1 MKNASN
7 TGFSIGGNVLAALWT
22 LLNLENSCCMSAEV
36 KTSIFP
42 KNVDALLGRRT
53 RDPRLTYIVTQKVR
67 HANHY
72 TTVILTK
79 EQWKCCQVMKIYECS
94 QHLLLRSSWQ
104 HLLCKTWFLA
114 QNESGQKCRDPGS
127 NRGPLD
133 LQSNALPT
141 ELSWRMWD
149 GPQNLH
155 SITLLPEQDGCKKRD
170 VQVLPRF
177 ELGSQDSE
185 SWVLTITP

>member
-22 LLNLENSCCMSAEV
+22 LLNLENSCCMLAEV

-141 ELSWRMWD
+141 ELSRPNAYSFGRNYGRSDELKQVKTKNW
-149 GPQNLH
+149 
-155 SITLLPEQDGCKKRD
+155 E
-170 VQVLPRF
+170 VLPRF
-177 ELGSQDSE
+177 ELGSLDSE
-185 SWVLTITP
+185 SRVLTITP

>member
-1 MKNASN
+1 MDNVHSYFAFHVAGLGSRPEPRFKIFCQSMKNASN
-7 TGFSIGGNVLAALWT
+7 TGFSIGGNVLVALWT

-141 ELSWRMWD
+141 ELSRRLIIRH
-149 GPQNLH
+149 NLNFV
-155 SITLLPEQDGCKKRD
+155 R
-170 VQVLPRF
+170 
-177 ELGSQDSE
+177 
-185 SWVLTITP
+185 

>member
-1 MKNASN
+1 MDNVRSYFAFHVAGLGSRPEPRFKIFCQSMKNASN

-141 ELSWRMWD
+141 ELSRRLII
-149 GPQNLH
+149 NEKLNFV
-155 SITLLPEQDGCKKRD
+155 R
-170 VQVLPRF
+170 
-177 ELGSQDSE
+177 
-185 SWVLTITP
+185 

>member
-1 MKNASN
+1 MENASN
-7 TGFSIGGNVLAALWT
+7 TGFSIGGNILAALWT
-22 LLNLENSCCMSAEV
+22 LFYFENAYGTLAEV
-36 KTSIFP
+36 KTSIFQ

-53 RDPRLTYIVTQKVR
+53 RDPRLTYIVTQKVW

-114 QNESGQKCRDPGS
+114 QNESGQKCHDPGS

-141 ELSWRMWD
+141 ELSRRLIIRH
-149 GPQNLH
+149 NLNFV
-155 SITLLPEQDGCKKRD
+155 R
-170 VQVLPRF
+170 
-177 ELGSQDSE
+177 
-185 SWVLTITP
+185 

>member
-141 ELSWRMWD
+141 ELSRQLIMDWCNSSEATIWNNY
-149 GPQNLH
+149 NLSPNLFLIYFKSLSYKFKNH
-155 SITLLPEQDGCKKRD
+155 MP
-170 VQVLPRF
+170 
-177 ELGSQDSE
+177 
-185 SWVLTITP
+185 W

>member
-141 ELSWRMWD
+141 ELSRPLCIDRGQEEPIQKRHGFEARRKRMRSHRDLNSDRWI
-149 GPQNLH
+149 Q
-155 SITLLPEQDGCKKRD
+155 SPEC
-170 VQVLPRF
+170 
-177 ELGSQDSE
+177 
-185 SWVLTITP
+185 

>member
-1 MKNASN
+1 MENASN
-7 TGFSIGGNVLAALWT
+7 TGFSIGGNILAALWT
-22 LLNLENSCCMSAEV
+22 LFYFENTCGTLAEV
-36 KTSIFP
+36 KTSIFQ

-94 QHLLLRSSWQ
+94 QHLLSRSSWQ

-141 ELSWRMWD
+141 ELSRQLICT
-149 GPQNLH
+149 QNLNFV
-155 SITLLPEQDGCKKRD
+155 I
-170 VQVLPRF
+170 
-177 ELGSQDSE
+177 
-185 SWVLTITP
+185 